1 MQLPPEQTARFYRIW
16 LALLHYV
23 NEQQYLVPAFPA
35 SEERNGL
42 LPLAD
47 ELRLRNALWADDGLR
62 ERFISANPAG
72 LSSADLA
79 VVASWRYRRAGSF
92 YIVRALK
99 KYTVFLSEDIPPRAY
114 GVLGLSTPIEELAR
128 GPLPV
133 LAQTVLLPF
142 EGRIIYDGLLQW
154 YAVVFGPGV
163 RSRLNAEYRNAQE
176 REGVITTLEP
186 ANLPADPQERRTA
199 VLARNT
205 KIVQAFRKD
214 LSSKGLSPKTVEQH
228 VERLRTLPGPPCWR
242 MIPHGDCSTP
252 GLRMCRA
259 ICTRMETR
267 PSRRVSSALS
277 ASCKRRSAWTTNKQK
292 SCTSGLSRHR
302 PSGSLPLETYRYA
315 ACSTRRRSRSK
326 LARPYICRLR
336 LFNLFT

>member
-114 GVLGLSTPIEELAR
+114 GVLGLSTPIEELAS

-176 REGVITTLEP
+176 REGVIITLEP
-186 ANLPADPQERRTA
+186 ANFLADLQERRTA
-199 VLARNT
+199 VLARNM
-205 KIVQAFRKD
+205 KVVQAFRKD

-228 VERLRTLPGPPCWR
+228 VGTIEDFARTSLLEDDPPRGLLDTRLADVQSYLHAHGNKTVTTSFKRFVRFLEETERMDYEQAAVLREWLKQ
-242 MIPHGDCSTP
+242 
-252 GLRMCRA
+252 A
-259 ICTRMETR
+259 
-267 PSRRVSSALS
+267 SA
-277 ASCKRRSAWTTNKQK
+277 
-292 SCTSGLSRHR
+292 
-302 PSGSLPLETYRYA
+302 
-315 ACSTRRRSRSK
+315 
-326 LARPYICRLR
+326 
-336 LFNLFT
+336 

>member
-1 MQLPPEQTARFYRIW
+1 MQLPSEQTARFYRIW

-23 NEQQYLVPAFPA
+23 NDQLHLVPAFPA

-42 LPLAD
+42 LPLSD
-47 ELRLRNALWADDGLR
+47 ELHLRNALWADDGLR

-79 VVASWRYRRAGSF
+79 VVARWRYRRAGSF

-99 KYTVFLSEDIPPRAY
+99 KYTVFLSEDAPPRAY

-142 EGRIIYDGLLQW
+142 EGKIIYDGLLQW
-154 YAVVFGPGV
+154 YAVVFGPGI
-163 RSRLNAEYRNAQE
+163 RARLNAEYRNAQE

-186 ANLPADPQERRTA
+186 ADLPVDPQQGRIA

-205 KIVQAFRKD
+205 KTLQAFRKD
-214 LSSKGLSPKTVEQH
+214 LSSKGLSPNSVEQH
-228 VERLRTLPGPPCWR
+228 VGTIEDFAQTC
-242 MIPHGDCSTP
+242 
-252 GLRMCRA
+252 
-259 ICTRMETR
+259 
-267 PSRRVSSALS
+267 
-277 ASCKRRSAWTTNKQK
+277 
-292 SCTSGLSRHR
+292 GLSHDSPRGLLDTRLADVQSYLHAYGNKTVTTSFKR
-302 PSGSLPLETYRYA
+302 FVRFLQETGRMDDEHA
-315 ACSTRRRSRSK
+315 EV
-326 LARPYICRLR
+326 LR
-336 LFNLFT
+336 EWLKQATGEPGTHQ